1 MRALAGVWGQGRGN
15 GRIGSLLATL
25 VLPLFLAACPR
36 HGRIE
41 RVYPPPAPAEL
52 RQMLAARQAAVTSI
66 NGSARATS
74 WLGGDRIR
82 ATVLV
87 LAERAGRLRLEAE
100 VSLQGTVAILA
111 TDGRRFAL
119 LDVRKNELRRG
130 PACPANIASLIRIP
144 LSPAEVTAIF
154 LGDAKLPDGDPAN
167 DSVDWDGDSGTD
179 VLVVPG
185 ATGQLRYHFR
195 HRDTGPPLLVGVTSV
210 DAAQKPIW
218 RVAFEE
224 FVDVPSRRGAVSLPQ
239 MIHYAEGS
247 SSYDDGV
254 EIKFKDRT
262 ANDPIAPDAFTLSPP
277 AGTPT
282 VEVGCP

>member
-1 MRALAGVWGQGRGN
+1 MTALTGVRAPRPGSRRV
-15 GRIGSLLATL
+15 GSLRAVLL
-25 VLPLFLAACPR
+25 LPLLLAACPR

-52 RQMLAARQAAVTSI
+52 RQMLTARQAAVTSI

-74 WLGGDRIR
+74 WLGGDRVR

-111 TDGRRFAL
+111 TDGQRFGL

-144 LSPAEVTAIF
+144 LSPAEVAAIF
-154 LGDAKLPDGDPAN
+154 LGDAKLPEGDAAN

-179 VLVVPG
+179 VLVVP
-185 ATGQLRYHFR
+185 AAAGQLRYHFR
-195 HRDTGPPLLVGVTSV
+195 HRDRGAPLLVGVTSL
-210 DAAQKPIW
+210 DGARKPIW

-262 ANDPIAPDAFTLSPP
+262 ANDPITADAFTLTPP
-277 AGTPT
+277 PGTTT

>member
-262 ANDPIAPDAFTLSPP
+262 ANDPITADAFTLTPP
-277 AGTPT
+277 PGTST